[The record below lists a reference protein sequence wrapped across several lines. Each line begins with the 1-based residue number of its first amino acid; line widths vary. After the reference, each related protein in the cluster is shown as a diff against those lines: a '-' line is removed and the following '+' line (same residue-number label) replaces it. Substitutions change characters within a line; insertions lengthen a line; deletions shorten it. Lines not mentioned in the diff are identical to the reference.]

1 MSRHIVTIRRGAE
14 TDPHAIIGYD
24 PPMQTFFAHAFPH
37 PITDEPAL
45 WLGCRPGEFL
55 SLSSLLQAV
64 ADAGCEIEH
73 LSAGAISAMIV
84 ATISLAQ
91 VPPPERRRAG

>member
-1 MSRHIVTIRRGAE
+1 MSRHIITIRCGDAA
-14 TDPHAIIGYD
+14 DPHAIIGYD
-24 PPMQTFFAHAFPH
+24 PPMQTFFAHAFSH
-37 PITDEPAL
+37 PVTDEPAL

-64 ADAGCEIEH
+64 ADAGCDIEH

-84 ATISLAQ
+84 ETISLADE
-91 VPPPERRRAG
+91 PPREQRRAG